1 MGFHFNF
8 IAKWRRTPVRIAASM
23 AAARRRG
30 VGAYVHELHFPPESN
45 ASADGILESIVQWCK
60 ETVGETRR
68 PCGIG
73 EFDLVLALRRD
84 DSETHS
90 LSLKHMT
97 PGELY
102 TPAGLVDQLRHFLE
116 MHSVDAIAQVSIA
129 LFSWGDAA
137 HAALN
142 SHSSAPQAAFPR

>member
-8 IAKWRRTPVRIAASM
+8 ITKWRRTPVRIAASM

-30 VGAYVHELHFPPESN
+30 AGAYLHEWHFPSAGD
-45 ASADGILESIVQWCK
+45 ASADGILESVVQWCK
-60 ETVGETRR
+60 DTVGETRR

-73 EFDLVLALRRD
+73 EFDLVLAIRRED
-84 DSETHS
+84 AELHS
-90 LSLKHMT
+90 LSLKHVT

-102 TPAGLVDQLRHFLE
+102 TPAARVDALRRFLE
-116 MHSVDAIAQVSIA
+116 THSTGSIAHVSIA

-142 SHSSAPQAAFPR
+142 THSPAGQAI